1 MALHGASA
9 LGWRL
14 APRVEEASSSNP
26 GGAARVRGNLLPCCV
41 WCLWFMK
48 SPGPGPAGAALE
60 AKLNSEKQQKRGIG
74 TQEQEARRLNRIA
87 QQTRGLGLLALAVV
101 ALAVVA
107 LAVVA
112 LAVVALAVRIAILL
126 VQGPLELEQRGFGRS
141 ARD

>member
-9 LGWRL
+9 FGWRL

-48 SPGPGPAGAALE
+48 SPGPGPAGEALE
-60 AKLNSEKQQKRGIG
+60 AKLNSEKQQKRGTG
-74 TQEQEARRLNRIA
+74 TQKQEARRLNRIA
-87 QQTRGLGLLALAVV
+87 QQTRGLGLLALGVAHAVVAFAVV

-107 LAVVA
+107 LAVGI
-112 LAVVALAVRIAILL
+112 AVLF